1 MSSFLILL
9 ARTIDQKLKADKTEL
24 FLLDHK
30 SHPKASDP
38 PPNVPEAIA
47 AWHGV
52 VY

>member
-9 ARTIDQKLKADKTEL
+9 ARTADQKSKTDKGML
-24 FLLDHK
+24 FFLDHK
-30 SHPKASDP
+30 SHPIASDP

-52 VY
+52 VD